1 MNGPVKPVGQA
12 AIKFMY
18 TDWMNPRS
26 TNSNMVTI
34 IIIIAIIVIIAII
47 AIIIRIIV
55 MSQVALDRMVGDY
68 AFTCPVVNFAHHYAR
83 ASPPNEYFDH
93 HTLH

>member
-1 MNGPVKPVGQA
+1 MKPVGQA

-34 IIIIAIIVIIAII
+34 III